1 MTLFAEHPYN
11 RVMVF
16 IDYRNIYEGCRFF
29 EEYLGMDL
37 FRLTQI
43 LVGTRDL
50 IGAYIFDGK
59 LPSSGGGDAT
69 VRMHNKFREQGFRV
83 IARESLAIRDGKVVQ
98 KEVDVSLACE
108 MLEHALLNHFDVAI
122 VISGDRDFVPAIQ
135 HVQSAGKIVEVA
147 AFRTSASEELRR
159 TADKYIELESLPILT
174 MFNKVED
181 VTRIIIT
188 DEEEASE

>member
-1 MTLFAEHPYN
+1 M
-11 RVMVF
+11 
-16 IDYRNIYEGCRFF
+16 
-29 EEYLGMDL
+29 
-37 FRLTQI
+37 
-43 LVGTRDL
+43 
-50 IGAYIFDGK
+50 
-59 LPSSGGGDAT
+59 
-69 VRMHNKFREQGFRV
+69 
-83 IARESLAIRDGKVVQ
+83 
-98 KEVDVSLACE
+98 ACE
-108 MLEHALLNHFDVAI
+108 MVVHALKDNYDVAI

>member
-1 MTLFAEHPYN
+1 MSIITNNRES
-11 RVMVF
+11 RVMIF
-16 IDYRNIYEGCRFF
+16 IDLRNIVSSVAMTQSFPFKTDFYS
-29 EEYLGMDL
+29 LA
-37 FRLTQI
+37 RLLAGQRNV
-43 LVGTRDL
+43 LA
-50 IGAYIFDGK
+50 AYVFDGTM
-59 LPSSGGGDAT
+59 GDDEDSAART
-69 VRMHNKFREQGFRV
+69 RKVHDYLRYNGFRV
-83 IARESLAIRDGKVVQ
+83 VERNSVEGREQ
-98 KEVDVSLACE
+98 KEVDVAMACE
-108 MLEHALLNHFDVAI
+108 MVVHALKDNYDVAI

>member
-188 DEEEASE
+188 DEEETSE

>member
-1 MTLFAEHPYN
+1 MSIITNNRES
-11 RVMVF
+11 RVMIF
-16 IDYRNIYEGCRFF
+16 IDLRNIVSSVAMTQSFPFKTDFYS
-29 EEYLGMDL
+29 LA
-37 FRLTQI
+37 RLLAGQRNV
-43 LVGTRDL
+43 LA
-50 IGAYIFDGK
+50 AYVFDGTI
-59 LPSSGGGDAT
+59 GDDEDSAART
-69 VRMHNKFREQGFRV
+69 RKYHDYLRYTGFRV
-83 IARESLAIRDGKVVQ
+83 VERNSVEGREQ
-98 KEVDVSLACE
+98 KEVDVAMACE
-108 MLEHALLNHFDVAI
+108 MVVHALKDNYDVAI

>member
-1 MTLFAEHPYN
+1 MSIITNNRES
-11 RVMVF
+11 RVMIF
-16 IDYRNIYEGCRFF
+16 IDLRNIVSSVAMTQSFPFKTDFYS
-29 EEYLGMDL
+29 LA
-37 FRLTQI
+37 RLLAGQRNV
-43 LVGTRDL
+43 LA
-50 IGAYIFDGK
+50 AYVFDGTM
-59 LPSSGGGDAT
+59 GDDEDSAART
-69 VRMHNKFREQGFRV
+69 RKFHDYLRYNGFRV
-83 IARESLAIRDGKVVQ
+83 VERNSVEGREQ
-98 KEVDVSLACE
+98 KEV
-108 MLEHALLNHFDVAI
+108 DVAI

>member
-1 MTLFAEHPYN
+1 MSIITNNRES
-11 RVMVF
+11 RVMIF
-16 IDYRNIYEGCRFF
+16 IDLRNIVSSVAMTQSFPFKTDFYS
-29 EEYLGMDL
+29 LA
-37 FRLTQI
+37 RLLAGQRNV
-43 LVGTRDL
+43 LA
-50 IGAYIFDGK
+50 AYVFDGTM
-59 LPSSGGGDAT
+59 GDDEDSTART
-69 VRMHNKFREQGFRV
+69 RKFHDYLRYNGFRV
-83 IARESLAIRDGKVVQ
+83 VERNSVEGREQ
-98 KEVDVSLACE
+98 KEVDVAMACE
-108 MLEHALLNHFDVAI
+108 MVVHALKDNYDVAI

-188 DEEEASE
+188 DEEETSE